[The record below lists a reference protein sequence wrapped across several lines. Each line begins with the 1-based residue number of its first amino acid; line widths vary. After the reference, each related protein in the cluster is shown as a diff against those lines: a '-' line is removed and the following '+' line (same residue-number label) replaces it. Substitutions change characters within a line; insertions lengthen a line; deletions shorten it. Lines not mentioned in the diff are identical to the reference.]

1 MASEP
6 DRRTFVRGAAGAVGL
21 GAVGG
26 LSPRDAFAGHGRPPA
41 KVTIP
46 VKLERLG
53 RGLAKK
59 LTCPSAVAER
69 TQQVEWKTPGN
80 SLSIRLIQFKGGRT
94 PFSQIEF
101 QGSSQTIVKTVPDDA
116 APGGYS
122 YLIVAQDNNDKTYAL
137 DPDLDII

>member
-1 MASEP
+1 MASGP

-41 KVTIP
+41 P
-46 VKLERLG
+46 VKIRARLEPLG
-53 RGLAKK
+53 KGGAMK

-69 TQQVEWKTPGN
+69 KQEVEWSTPGN
-80 SLSIRLIQFKGGRT
+80 LLIRLIQFKGGRT

-101 QGSSQTIVKTVPDDA
+101 RGSSQTIVKTVPDDA

-122 YLIVAQDNNDKTYAL
+122 YLIVAQDNTDKTYAL